1 MKNKQKIETRKK
13 KKNDVMQS
21 RDRVSTFIAISAT
34 TIIQLPTSSTTNS
47 INVLINIRFSRLKT
61 ELVTRDH
68 YNFQRFISRVYNR
81 EITVISI
88 VPVPEQRINNP
99 IHVDLKAFIDEMK
112 ENATPHN
119 RRTLKNAKMKLL
131 NKHYKFHHIQKW
143 KGDDFEHKWEKLG
156 IEPGIERDLID
167 NVGAFERR
175 QLQSDRAL
183 LPVRTSTVFTKKR
196 VLNSIEDEQSA
207 KGRFDNELNL
217 DGERYDDEED

>member
-1 MKNKQKIETRKK
+1 
-13 KKNDVMQS
+13 MQS
-21 RDRVSTFIAISAT
+21 RDRVSTFIAIFAI
-34 TIIQLPTSSTTNS
+34 TIIQFPTSSTTNS
-47 INVLINIRFSRLKT
+47 IDVLINIRFFRLKA

-68 YNFQRFISRVYNR
+68 YNFQRFINRVYSR
-81 EITVISI
+81 EIIVISI
-88 VPVPEQRINNP
+88 VPVSEQRINNP
-99 IHVDLKAFIDEMK
+99 IHVDLKVFIDEMK
-112 ENATPHN
+112 KDVISHN
-119 RRTLKNAKMKLL
+119 RRTLKDAKMKLL

-183 LPVRTSTVFTKKR
+183 LSIRTSTVFTKKR

-207 KGRFDNELNL
+207 KGRFDSELNL
-217 DGERYDDEED
+217 DGERYNDEEDWTVK